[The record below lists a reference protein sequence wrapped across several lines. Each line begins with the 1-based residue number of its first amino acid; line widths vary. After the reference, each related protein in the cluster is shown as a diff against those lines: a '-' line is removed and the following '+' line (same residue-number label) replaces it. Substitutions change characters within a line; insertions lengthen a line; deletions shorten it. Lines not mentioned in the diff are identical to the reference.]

1 MVPVGSQWQYY
12 KVSSEVSPASAKTCR
27 AVGRA
32 AKLTG
37 LFACS
42 WCSFSKGPQWQSHSQ
57 ARAINDR
64 AEHHI
69 KHCILKKKNTIDSG
83 GQPKCQE
90 QKVSSMQQK
99 KPLIIQKYFFNL
111 SAYQSSTSNK
121 ISKSYRKVGLAA
133 KCLKLIWI
141 FVPFS
146 GNKSDKKSTT
156 KVGTSLLF

>member
-12 KVSSEVSPASAKTCR
+12 KVSSEVSPGSAKTCR

-69 KHCILKKKNTIDSG
+69 KHCILKKKTPSTLEDSQNARNKRLVACNKKTPNNTKI
-83 GQPKCQE
+83 
-90 QKVSSMQQK
+90 
-99 KPLIIQKYFFNL
+99 YFNL
-111 SAYQSSTSNK
+111 SAYQSSMSNK